1 MFTGT
6 LVAMVTALAMET
18 SEEWVARRLSR
29 RRVRPAA

>member
-1 MFTGT
+1 MFIGT
-6 LVAMVTALAMET
+6 LVAMET